1 MHDVGKL
8 TLPIGLRSE
17 PGLELGPLLT
27 SELNLA
33 AEVIREDD
41 LLRVREVDRGATALD
56 AAQLD
61 SALFGRTLRC
71 HDDTPFLKDPRRN
84 VLYPP
89 NIGRYKPQLVQ
100 N

>member
-1 MHDVGKL
+1 VTRSWFSVGIVHDVGEL
-8 TLPIGLRSE
+8 ALLVGLRNE

-41 LLRVREVDRGATALD
+41 LFRVREVDRGATALD

-61 SALFGRTLRC
+61 SAHFGRTLMC
-71 HDDTPFLKDPRRN
+71 HLTL
-84 VLYPP
+84 L
-89 NIGRYKPQLVQ
+89 L
-100 N
+100 